1 MDICH
6 KFFKEVIPTGY
17 QHILCFD
24 RQSSFSLHKTKSYI
38 VFFLIDF
45 IISLRC
51 KKELIMI
58 KGFIFDLDGV
68 ITDTAELHFAAWKKL
83 SDDMDWQFDRDLNEK
98 LRGISRMD
106 SIKVIMDHNN
116 VSLKEET
123 IVELATQKNDI
134 YVESLDHMT
143 PEDYLP
149 GAKELLTHL
158 RSEGFSVALGSAS
171 KNAEMVLKQL
181 NATHYFD
188 VIGDGN
194 SVSRSKPAPDIFL
207 YASEK
212 MGLSPERCIVF
223 EDAEKGIDA
232 AKAGNFYSVG
242 IGPEERVGHADVRFD
257 TMKEATLF
265 EVKSHFKDL
274 F

>member
-1 MDICH
+1 
-6 KFFKEVIPTGY
+6 
-17 QHILCFD
+17 
-24 RQSSFSLHKTKSYI
+24 
-38 VFFLIDF
+38 
-45 IISLRC
+45 
-51 KKELIMI
+51 MI

-68 ITDTAELHFAAWKKL
+68 ITDTAELHYAAWKKL
-83 SDDMDWQFDRDLNEK
+83 SADMGWQFDRALNEK

-106 SIKVIMDHNN
+106 SIKVIMDHNG
-116 VSLKEET
+116 VSLDDAT
-123 IVELATQKNDI
+123 ILELATKKNDI
-134 YVESLDHMT
+134 YVESLGSMT
-143 PEDYLP
+143 QEDYLP
-149 GAKELLTHL
+149 GARELLTHL

-171 KNAEMVLKQL
+171 KNAPKVLKQL
-181 NATHYFD
+181 KATHFFD

-194 SVSRSKPAPDIFL
+194 SVAKSKPAPDIFL

-212 MGLSPERCIVF
+212 LGLRPENCIVF

-232 AKAGNFYSVG
+232 AKAGKFHSVG
-242 IGPEERVGHADVRFD
+242 IGPEERVGHADIRFN

>member
-1 MDICH
+1 M
-6 KFFKEVIPTGY
+6 
-17 QHILCFD
+17 
-24 RQSSFSLHKTKSYI
+24 
-38 VFFLIDF
+38 
-45 IISLRC
+45 
-51 KKELIMI
+51 
-58 KGFIFDLDGV
+58 DGV
-68 ITDTAELHFAAWKKL
+68 VTDTAELHYAAWKKL
-83 SDDMDWQFDRDLNEK
+83 ADDMGWQFDRDLNEK

-116 VSLKEET
+116 VSLDDKT
-123 IVELATQKNDI
+123 IVELATKKNDI
-134 YVESLDHMT
+134 YVESLDSMT
-143 PEDYLP
+143 QEDYLP

-171 KNAEMVLKQL
+171 KNANKVLKQL
-181 NATHYFD
+181 NATYFFD

-194 SVSRSKPAPDIFL
+194 SVSKSKPAPDIFL

-212 MGLSPERCIVF
+212 LGLPPENCIVF

-232 AKAGNFYSVG
+232 AKAGKFHSVG
-242 IGPEERVGHADVRFD
+242 IGPEERVGHADIRFN